1 MLQIVDEPPLKV
13 GVEGEAEYV
22 IVEVAV
28 LVHPVVFVPVTV
40 YVLVAVRV
48 DTTVEPV
55 ETSKSVMGDHE

>member
-1 MLQIVDEPPLKV
+1 MDEPPLKV
-13 GVEGEAEYV
+13 GVDGEAEYV

-28 LVHPVVFVPVTV
+28 FVHPEVFVPVTV

-55 ETSKSVMGDHE
+55 ETSKSVMGDQV